1 MEINLNKL
9 STTLIILL
17 IAGLI
22 APLSTTIASNE
33 TVSTQEQQIGTANN
47 DGNSTSTP
55 KINSENSQS
64 INDTTLAPHISE
76 NAKQYN
82 KTDVT
87 PKNQTEQVRAQEQT
101 MFQYRNMTMTMNCTR
116 NCTVEFT
123 LDEEVT
129 PKIFDLTIDPNQTM
143 TVTMNLTKSPLN
155 GAMANERCLNFY
167 LGIEPNATLR
177 LQAQI
182 RLYINQTELNS
193 ELNREINASQLT
205 WMYWNQ
211 TKAQWETVQS
221 YMDQNGYLVC
231 NTNHFSTWTVVE
243 MEQSN
248 KATPPSTQNNNA
260 FPVEYAAVGVV
271 AAIGIVAFGLVAYK
285 KRK

>member
-1 MEINLNKL
+1 M
-9 STTLIILL
+9 
-17 IAGLI
+17 
-22 APLSTTIASNE
+22 ASNE
-33 TVSTQEQQIGTANN
+33 TGSTQEQQIGTVNN
-47 DGNSTSTP
+47 GDNSTSTP
-55 KINSENSQS
+55 EINSENSQS
-64 INDTTLAPHISE
+64 MNDTTLAPHISE

-123 LDEEVT
+123 LDEGVT

-143 TVTMNLTKSPLN
+143 TLPMDLTKSPLN
-155 GAMANERCLNFY
+155 GAMVNERCLNFY
-167 LGIEPNATLR
+167 LGIEPNTPLR

-193 ELNREINASQLT
+193 ELNREINSSQLT

-211 TKAQWETVQS
+211 TRAQWETVHS
-221 YMDQNGYLVC
+221 YMEQNGYLVC
-231 NTNHFSTWTVVE
+231 NTNHFSTWTVAE
-243 MEQSN
+243 MEPSN
-248 KATPPSTQNNNA
+248 EATPPPTQNHNA
-260 FPVEYAAVGVV
+260 IPVEYAAVGVV
-271 AAIGIVAFGLVAYK
+271 AAIGIVAFGLIAYK
-285 KRK
+285 KRARK